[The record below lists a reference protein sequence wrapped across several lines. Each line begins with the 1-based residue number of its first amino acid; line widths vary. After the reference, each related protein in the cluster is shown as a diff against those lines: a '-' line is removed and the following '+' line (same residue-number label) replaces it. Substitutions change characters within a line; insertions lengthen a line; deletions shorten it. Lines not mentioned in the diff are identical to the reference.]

1 MATHLSV
8 HIVTLSNVS
17 NTSHSLP
24 SWRSS
29 GRLSLVA
36 IRIMCYTGVMKRGKR
51 TTRYSF
57 YRGDDN
63 LWHFRS
69 ATQYV
74 GPSKDGI
81 NRVYNIASRTQWGGT
96 NESYRRSSI
105 QLVTNV
111 PSEARSL
118 LGKDYKKWQVQ

>member
-1 MATHLSV
+1 MATRQSV
-8 HIVTLSNVS
+8 HTVTLSNVL

-24 SWRSS
+24 SWRSFD
-29 GRLSLVA
+29 RLSIAQLGY
-36 IRIMCYTGVMKRGKR
+36 ICYTGDMKRGKR

-74 GPSKDGI
+74 GPSRDGI
-81 NRVYNIASRTQWGGT
+81 NRVYNKALVIRPSDDGQ
-96 NESYRRSSI
+96 SHFRSST
-105 QLVTNV
+105 QLVTNI

>member
-1 MATHLSV
+1 MATRQSV
-8 HIVTLSNVS
+8 HTVTLSNVS

-29 GRLSLVA
+29 GRLSLVT

-63 LWHFRS
+63 LWHFTR

-74 GPSKDGI
+74 GPSRDGI
-81 NRVYNIASRTQWGGT
+81 NRVYNRALVIRPSDDGQ
-96 NESYRRSSI
+96 SHFRSAT

-118 LGKDYKKWQVQ
+118 LGKDYKRWQVQ

>member
-1 MATHLSV
+1 MATRQSV

-24 SWRSS
+24 SRRSF
-29 GRLSLVA
+29 GRLSIAQLGY
-36 IRIMCYTGVMKRGKR
+36 ICYTGDMKRGKR

-81 NRVYNIASRTQWGGT
+81 SRVYNIANRTQWGGT